1 MGKYS
6 KDQLEQMAAGVFKT
20 SSEPVFYANSA
31 GTFYNGRQY
40 KSLSDAEKKDCI
52 AFENPK
58 YIKPK
63 AEGKKAEAKKEEKKA
78 EGGEPEGG
86 EGGEAGAGEGGEPEA
101 KKGKKK

>member
-6 KDQLEQMAAGVFKT
+6 KEQLELMAAGVFKT

-40 KSLSDAEKKDCI
+40 KNLTEAEKKDCI

-58 YIKPK
+58 YAKPK
-63 AEGKKAEAKKEEKKA
+63 AEGKKAKGEEKKA
-78 EGGEPEGG
+78 EGGEAEAG
-86 EGGEAGAGEGGEPEA
+86 EGAEAPAAEGGEPEG